1 MLYFIVLIIF
11 ILSSI
16 AYLKIADRFNIIDKP
31 NHRSSHTQITIRGG
45 GVLFY
50 IGLLIFFIS
59 SGFEYPYLFLGVSLI
74 AGLSFVDDLKPL
86 PPGLRLPFQ
95 FMAAVLVLVEIG
107 QVFPLLGMA
116 LLLIVAVG
124 FINAFNFMDGING
137 ITGFYTLAVFGFL
150 SYFNTFIEEFIHP
163 DLLLFILMSV
173 LVFGFYN
180 FRKKALF
187 FAGDVGSI
195 SLAVIFLFV
204 VLSFYDH
211 FRAPVAVLLVSVYG
225 ADSVMTIIR
234 RIFMKEKITEAHRHH
249 LYQLFV
255 DSQKHSHIAT
265 SFYYF
270 IIQLVMCGVVYFSYK
285 SSVEFQIVISIA
297 SLLTLAAIYLLLFR
311 YFLNLRRTLITD
323 A

>member
-1 MLYFIVLIIF
+1 MLYFIVLVVL

-16 AYLKIADRFNIIDKP
+16 GYLKIADRFNIIDKP

-74 AGLSFVDDLKPL
+74 SGLSFVDDLKPL

-95 FMAAVLVLVEIG
+95 FMAAVLVLVEVG
-107 QVFPLLGMA
+107 QIFPLLGMA
-116 LLLIVAVG
+116 ILLIVAVG

-150 SYFNTFIEEFIHP
+150 SYLNTFIEEFIHP

-211 FRAPVAVLLVSVYG
+211 FTSPVAVLLVSVYG

-270 IIQLVMCGVVYFSYK
+270 MIQLVMCVVVYFSFR
-285 SSVEFQIVISIA
+285 SSMELQIVISIA
-297 SLLTLAAIYLLLFR
+297 FLFILAAIYLLLVR
-311 YFLNLRRTLITD
+311 YFLNLRKTPITD

>member
-1 MLYFIVLIIF
+1 MLYFIVLVLL

-16 AYLKIADRFNIIDKP
+16 GYLKIADRFNIIDKP

-59 SGFEYPYLFLGVSLI
+59 SGFEYPYLFLGVTLI

-86 PPGLRLPFQ
+86 PPSLRLPFQ

-163 DLLLFILMSV
+163 DLLLFILLSV

-211 FRAPVAVLLVSVYG
+211 FTAPVAVLLVSVYG

-270 IIQLVMCGVVYFSYK
+270 MIQLVMCVVVYFSFR
-285 SSVEFQIVISIA
+285 SSMELQIAISIS
-297 SLLTLAAIYLLLFR
+297 SLFILAAIYLLLVR
-311 YFLNLRRTLITD
+311 YFLNLRRTPITD

>member
-1 MLYFIVLIIF
+1 MGKYVIIF
-11 ILSSI
+11 TILAIISYV
-16 AYLKIADRFNIIDKP
+16 YLKVAATYKITDTP
-31 NHRSSHTQITIRGG
+31 NERSSHTKITIRGG
-45 GVLFY
+45 G
-50 IGLLIFFIS
+50 IIFPIAL
-59 SGFEYPYLFLGVSLI
+59 GFFFFLNDYQYPYLFIGVSLI
-74 AGLSFVDDLKPL
+74 ALLSFIDDLKPL

-95 FMAAVLVLVEIG
+95 FIAAVLVFTELG
-107 QVFPLLGMA
+107 QVFPWLAMG

-150 SYFNTFIEEFIHP
+150 SYFNSFIEEFIHP
-163 DLLLFILMSV
+163 DLLFFILMSV
-173 LVFGFYN
+173 VVFGFYN

-211 FRAPVAVLLVSVYG
+211 FTAPVAVLLVSVYG
-225 ADSVMTIIR
+225 ADSVMTIMR

-255 DSQKHSHIAT
+255 DSKRHSHIAT
-265 SFYYF
+265 SMYYSTVQLIMCVVVFYSF
-270 IIQLVMCGVVYFSYK
+270 ELPVIKQLVISVFSL
-285 SSVEFQIVISIA
+285 II
-297 SLLTLAAIYLLLFR
+297 LAVIYLLMVR
-311 YFLNLRRTLITD
+311 YFLKHRS